1 MNLDISD
8 YIYLIFPILR
18 MVCIKNPEMIVDSH
32 IIHTNRTLELGSF
45 LVRNRFRNNHKSF
58 KEVVAE
64 IKGLFETVPKSNYN
78 TWDSEIQGITG
89 AFRLGRECIICGD
102 SDKRNH
108 YQIVINYKYGVT
120 GYCCQDCVEY
130 DQDPEDLCIS
140 TEKRVIKIMKYLNH
154 RRYQP
159 ELLYDSD
166 EETSDSEDES
176 DSETSDSDSEE
187 ESESESESE
196 SDGETSDLDS
206 EDESDSESGIS
217 NDESSSESSVDE
229 D

>member
-1 MNLDISD
+1 
-8 YIYLIFPILR
+8 

-102 SDKRNH
+102 SDKRNY

-176 DSETSDSDSEE
+176 DGETSDSEE
-187 ESESESESE
+187 ETDSESDGETSDLDSEEETDSE

-206 EDESDSESGIS
+206 EDESDSESGIN
-217 NDESSSESSVDE
+217 NDESSSESSDDE

>member
-1 MNLDISD
+1 
-8 YIYLIFPILR
+8 

-120 GYCCQDCVEY
+120 GYCCHDCVEY

-140 TEKRVIKIMKYLNH
+140 TEKRVIKIMKYLTN

-176 DSETSDSDSEE
+176 DSETSDSED
-187 ESESESESE
+187 ESSSESE

-206 EDESDSESGIS
+206 EDESDSESGTS
-217 NDESSSESSVDE
+217 DDESSSESSDDE

>member
-1 MNLDISD
+1 
-8 YIYLIFPILR
+8 

-130 DQDPEDLCIS
+130 DQEPEDLCIS

-176 DSETSDSDSEE
+176 DSETSDSEDESDSETSDSE
-187 ESESESESE
+187 DESSSESE

-206 EDESDSESGIS
+206 EDESDSESGTS
-217 NDESSSESSVDE
+217 DDESSSESSD
-229 D
+229 DDD

>member
-1 MNLDISD
+1 
-8 YIYLIFPILR
+8 
-18 MVCIKNPEMIVDSH
+18 MIVDSH

-120 GYCCQDCVEY
+120 GYCCHDCVEY

-140 TEKRVIKIMKYLNH
+140 TEKRVIKIMKYLTN

-176 DSETSDSDSEE
+176 DSETSDSEDESDSETSDSE
-187 ESESESESE
+187 DESSSESE

-206 EDESDSESGIS
+206 EDESDSESGTS
-217 NDESSSESSVDE
+217 DDESSSESSDDE

>member
-1 MNLDISD
+1 
-8 YIYLIFPILR
+8 
-18 MVCIKNPEMIVDSH
+18 MIVDSH

-102 SDKRNH
+102 SDKRNY

-176 DSETSDSDSEE
+176 DSETD
-187 ESESESESE
+187 SE
-196 SDGETSDLDS
+196 SDGETSDS
-206 EDESDSESGIS
+206 EDESALESETSD
-217 NDESSSESSVDE
+217 DESSSESSDDE

>member
-1 MNLDISD
+1 
-8 YIYLIFPILR
+8 
-18 MVCIKNPEMIVDSH
+18 MVCIKNPEMILDSH

-45 LVRNRFRNNHKSF
+45 LVRNRFKNNHKSF

-102 SDKRNH
+102 SDKCNH

-120 GYCCQDCVEY
+120 GYCCHDCVEY

-140 TEKRVIKIMKYLNH
+140 TEKRVIKIMKYLTN

-166 EETSDSEDES
+166 EETSDSEDDSDSETDSESDEETSDSEDES
-176 DSETSDSDSEE
+176 DSETD
-187 ESESESESE
+187 SE
-196 SDGETSDLDS
+196 SDGETSDS
-206 EDESDSESGIS
+206 EDESALESETSD
-217 NDESSSESSVDE
+217 DESSSESSDDE

>member
-1 MNLDISD
+1 M
-8 YIYLIFPILR
+8 IL
-18 MVCIKNPEMIVDSH
+18 DSH

-159 ELLYDSD
+159 EQYMTPMRKLVIRKMSRIARLVIRIQKKSPNRNQNRNQSRNQM
-166 EETSDSEDES
+166 EK
-176 DSETSDSDSEE
+176 
-187 ESESESESE
+187 
-196 SDGETSDLDS
+196 LV
-206 EDESDSESGIS
+206 IWI
-217 NDESSSESSVDE
+217 
-229 D
+229 

>member
-1 MNLDISD
+1 MGIF
-8 YIYLIFPILR
+8 LIR
-18 MVCIKNPEMIVDSH
+18 KW
-32 IIHTNRTLELGSF
+32 
-45 LVRNRFRNNHKSF
+45 FRNNHKSF
-58 KEVVAE
+58 KVVVAE

-176 DSETSDSDSEE
+176 DSETSDSED
-187 ESESESESE
+187 ESSSESE

-206 EDESDSESGIS
+206 EDESETSD
-217 NDESSSESSVDE
+217 DESSSESSDDE

>member
-1 MNLDISD
+1 
-8 YIYLIFPILR
+8 
-18 MVCIKNPEMIVDSH
+18 MVCIKNPEMILDSH

-102 SDKRNH
+102 SDKRNY

-154 RRYQP
+154 RRYNA

-176 DSETSDSDSEE
+176 DGETSDSEE
-187 ESESESESE
+187 ETDSESDGETSDLDSEEESHSE

-206 EDESDSESGIS
+206 EDESDSESGTS
-217 NDESSSESSVDE
+217 NDESSSESSDDE
-229 D
+229 N

>member
-1 MNLDISD
+1 
-8 YIYLIFPILR
+8 
-18 MVCIKNPEMIVDSH
+18 MVCIKNPEMILDSH

-102 SDKRNH
+102 SDKRNY

-176 DSETSDSDSEE
+176 DGETSDLESEDETDSESDVE
-187 ESESESESE
+187 TSDLDSEDESDLEL
-196 SDGETSDLDS
+196 DGETSDLDS
-206 EDESDSESGIS
+206 EDESDSESGTS
-217 NDESSSESSVDE
+217 DDESSLESSDDE

>member
-1 MNLDISD
+1 
-8 YIYLIFPILR
+8 

-120 GYCCQDCVEY
+120 GYCCHDCVEY

-140 TEKRVIKIMKYLNH
+140 TEKRVIKIMKYLTN

-166 EETSDSEDES
+166 EETSDSEDDS
-176 DSETSDSDSEE
+176 DSETD
-187 ESESESESE
+187 SE
-196 SDGETSDLDS
+196 SDEETSDS
-206 EDESDSESGIS
+206 EDESDSETDLESDGETS
-217 NDESSSESSVDE
+217 DSEDESALESETSDDESSSESSDDE

>member
-1 MNLDISD
+1 
-8 YIYLIFPILR
+8 
-18 MVCIKNPEMIVDSH
+18 MVCIKNPEMILDSH

-102 SDKRNH
+102 SDKRNY

-130 DQDPEDLCIS
+130 DQDPEDICIS

-154 RRYQP
+154 RRYNA

-166 EETSDSEDES
+166 GETSDSEDES
-176 DSETSDSDSEE
+176 DDGETSDSEDESSSESDGETSDSED
-187 ESESESESE
+187 ESD
-196 SDGETSDLDS
+196 DGETSDLDS
-206 EDESDSESGIS
+206 EDESDSESGTS
-217 NDESSSESSVDE
+217 DNESSSESSDDE
-229 D
+229 N

>member
-1 MNLDISD
+1 M
-8 YIYLIFPILR
+8 IL
-18 MVCIKNPEMIVDSH
+18 DSH

-45 LVRNRFRNNHKSF
+45 LVRNRFKNNHKSF

-120 GYCCQDCVEY
+120 GYCCHDCVEY

-140 TEKRVIKIMKYLNH
+140 TEKRVIKIMKYLTN

-166 EETSDSEDES
+166 EETSDSEDDS
-176 DSETSDSDSEE
+176 DSETDSESDEETSDSED
-187 ESESESESE
+187 ESASETDSE
-196 SDGETSDLDS
+196 SDGETSDS
-206 EDESDSESGIS
+206 EDESALESETSD
-217 NDESSSESSVDE
+217 DESSSESSDDE

>member
-1 MNLDISD
+1 M
-8 YIYLIFPILR
+8 IL
-18 MVCIKNPEMIVDSH
+18 DSH

-45 LVRNRFRNNHKSF
+45 LVRNRFKNNHKSF

-140 TEKRVIKIMKYLNH
+140 TKKRVIKIMKYLNH

-166 EETSDSEDES
+166 EETSDSEDDSDSETDSESDEETSVSEDES
-176 DSETSDSDSEE
+176 DSETD
-187 ESESESESE
+187 SE
-196 SDGETSDLDS
+196 SDGETSDS
-206 EDESDSESGIS
+206 EDESALESETSD
-217 NDESSSESSVDE
+217 DESSLESSDDE

>member
-1 MNLDISD
+1 
-8 YIYLIFPILR
+8 

-45 LVRNRFRNNHKSF
+45 LVRNRFKNNHKSF

-120 GYCCQDCVEY
+120 GYCCHDCVEY

-140 TEKRVIKIMKYLNH
+140 TEKRVIKIMKYLTN

-176 DSETSDSDSEE
+176 DSESDSESDEETSDSEDESDSETD
-187 ESESESESE
+187 SE
-196 SDGETSDLDS
+196 SDGETSDS
-206 EDESDSESGIS
+206 EDESALESETSD
-217 NDESSSESSVDE
+217 DESSSESSDDE